1 MNFYI
6 SKIKLWFRNETEPR
20 TLEFYNDKVNV
31 ITGASSTGKSS
42 ILKIIDY
49 CLLQDRCN
57 IVQDVI
63 NSSVSWYGML
73 FYKDDKPYTIIR
85 KAPMRE
91 MPEMVTIFRENEY
104 LPDNTPQ
111 ADDNDQRSKVLPKFN
126 ELFNVPI
133 KMKLDSKI
141 KLNFRHYLLFN
152 YLTEDIIATENT
164 YQDVRFFR
172 NREFDRILDDIFKI
186 TIGVNE
192 AAIRELESQ
201 MEKAKRDTANKKRV
215 QQIEFDKVEAYK
227 KKRENIMQ
235 ELVNLDLYDASDL
248 VGTPDEWI
256 QIMNAVVEN
265 YKIQFRDVRK
275 ENKRRELEEELG
287 KLHES
292 YGYFTSLEKECKIYT
307 SRLTKQKDSLEPIEF
322 IENHMPEVFH
332 YYETSLLM
340 GKLKEAWTN
349 LRENYTPE
357 VKLPD
362 NFEKR
367 KHDLYKEIESKTAEL
382 NRLNPM
388 QPERQSMQWIRSV
401 ILLAE
406 MIEKELKVVPTIKIK
421 EENIIQLTEKETII
435 NEYLTRLKA
444 RNENA
449 LGDLNDHIKKYFK
462 YQDGLSDSYSDCTPS
477 YSMDQ
482 HTLMLDRQGWEYPIA
497 NVGSKSNYMF
507 LHLCYFFGLHD
518 LLKSNENEQVLPF
531 LFIDQPSIPY
541 YADRKDDTETL
552 EGDDESKL
560 LSAFK
565 LIDKFM
571 NEMTNGNGHF
581 QIIMI
586 EHASTRYWEENNK
599 LETFATRGQF
609 SKINGLIP
617 NKAIIK

>member
-20 TLEFYNDKVNV
+20 TLEFYKDKVNV

-49 CLLQDRCN
+49 CLLQDHCN

-85 KAPMRE
+85 KAPTRE
-91 MPEMVTIFRENEY
+91 MPEMVAIFRENEY
-104 LPDNTPQ
+104 LPNNVPQ
-111 ADDNDQRSKVLPKFN
+111 ANDNDQRSKVLPKLN
-126 ELFNVPI
+126 ALFNVSTEI
-133 KMKLDSKI
+133 KLDSKI

-164 YQDVRFFR
+164 YQDIRFFR
-172 NREFDRILDDIFKI
+172 NREFDRILDDVFKI

-192 AAIRELESQ
+192 AAIREFEAQL
-201 MEKAKRDTANKKRV
+201 EKAKNDTTNKKKA
-215 QQIEFDKVEAYK
+215 QQTEFDKVETYN
-227 KKRENIMQ
+227 KKRENIML
-235 ELVNLDLYDASDL
+235 ELANLDLCDASDIE
-248 VGTPDEWI
+248 GTPEEWI
-256 QIMNAVVEN
+256 QIMNSVVEN
-265 YKIQFRDVRK
+265 YKIQFRDPRK
-275 ENKRRELEEELG
+275 EGKRKELEE
-287 KLHES
+287 KLSKLRES
-292 YGYFTSLEKECKIYT
+292 YGYFTSLEREYKAYA
-307 SRLTKQKDSLEPIEF
+307 SRLVKQKDSLEPIDF
-322 IENHMPEVFH
+322 IENHMSEVFH
-332 YYETSLLM
+332 YYETSQLM
-340 GKLKEAWTN
+340 DKLKKAWTT
-349 LRENYTPE
+349 LRDSYTPE

-367 KHDLYKEIESKTAEL
+367 KRNLYREIELKTEEL
-382 NRLNPM
+382 NCLNPM
-388 QPERQSMQWIRSV
+388 LPERHSMQWIRSV
-401 ILLAE
+401 ILLSE
-406 MIEKELKVVPTIKIK
+406 KIEKELKTIPTVKIQD
-421 EENIIQLTEKETII
+421 EDIARLSETETIVS
-435 NEYLTRLKA
+435 EKLTRLKA

-449 LGDLNDHIKKYFK
+449 VGNLNDHIKIYFK
-462 YQDGLSDSYSDCTPS
+462 YQNGLSDSYSDCMPS
-477 YSMDQ
+477 YSMEQ

-507 LHLCYFFGLHD
+507 LHLCYFFGLHH
-518 LLKSNENEQVLPF
+518 LLKSNKNEQVLPF

-541 YADRKDDTETL
+541 YADRKEDVKTL

-565 LIDKFM
+565 LTDKFM

-586 EHASTRYWEENNK
+586 EHASSRYWEGDNRLDTFVTRYQFNK
-599 LETFATRGQF
+599 
-609 SKINGLIP
+609 NDGLIP